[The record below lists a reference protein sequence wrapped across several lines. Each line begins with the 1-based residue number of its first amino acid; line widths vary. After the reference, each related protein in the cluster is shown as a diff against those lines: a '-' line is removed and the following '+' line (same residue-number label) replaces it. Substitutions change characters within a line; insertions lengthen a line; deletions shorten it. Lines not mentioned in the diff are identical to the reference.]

1 MVNAANMMK
10 QKGELIDMEVTAT
23 ESGFNQTVRKD
34 QATLIAELISRV
46 TSLEDTVEFILEQ
59 SQKNMIENT
68 NELQSKVELKPCP
81 FCNGNAE
88 VKNRYRKGVANRKM
102 YWVEC
107 KKCGVSQAHHELA
120 GYRTPN
126 KAIAVWNHRW

>member
-1 MVNAANMMK
+1 MGRENDMRVWKIKNLKVSDYTDKLFVTEYDKEGYILRRYWIKREDLNV
-10 QKGELIDMEVTAT
+10 KGRTM
-23 ESGFNQTVRKD
+23 
-34 QATLIAELISRV
+34 IAIPN
-46 TSLEDTVEFILEQ
+46 I
-59 SQKNMIENT
+59 
-68 NELQSKVELKPCP
+68 KPCP

-88 VKNRYRKGVANRKM
+88 VKDRYRKGVANRKM

-107 KKCGVSQAHHELA
+107 KKCGVSQAHHGLA

>member
-1 MVNAANMMK
+1 MAMIYARALWTMDGIRGCQKIISIVGEE
-10 QKGELIDMEVTAT
+10 KGEP
-23 ESGFNQTVRKD
+23 
-34 QATLIAELISRV
+34 
-46 TSLEDTVEFILEQ
+46 
-59 SQKNMIENT
+59 IEMGA
-68 NELQSKVELKPCP
+68 ELKPCP

-88 VKNRYRKGVANRKM
+88 VKDRYRKGVANRKM

>member
-1 MVNAANMMK
+1 MGA
-10 QKGELIDMEVTAT
+10 
-23 ESGFNQTVRKD
+23 
-34 QATLIAELISRV
+34 
-46 TSLEDTVEFILEQ
+46 
-59 SQKNMIENT
+59 
-68 NELQSKVELKPCP
+68 ELKPCP

-88 VKNRYRKGVANRKM
+88 VKERYRKGIANRKM

-126 KAIAVWNHRW
+126 KAIAVWNHRWQENDMGYYSSNAYRDLKWFEKMSKEANVGKRDFKQIDKIHRKNKMKKGK

>member
-1 MVNAANMMK
+1 M
-10 QKGELIDMEVTAT
+10 IAT
-23 ESGFNQTVRKD
+23 PD
-34 QATLIAELISRV
+34 I
-46 TSLEDTVEFILEQ
+46 
-59 SQKNMIENT
+59 
-68 NELQSKVELKPCP
+68 KPCP
-81 FCNGNAE
+81 FCNGGAE
-88 VKNRYRKGVANRKM
+88 VKERYRKGIANRKM

>member
-1 MVNAANMMK
+1 
-10 QKGELIDMEVTAT
+10 MEVKAT
-23 ESGFNQTVRKD
+23 ESGFNQTVQKD